1 MSLNVGTGKARRV
14 GPLCTGKWNVGT
26 DYGIQLGP
34 LREIRQTP
42 GLGKVC
48 RDDNTACLGRSLQ
61 CNRSTM
67 LAGGTIGN
75 PQAGPDS
82 ADQRARN
89 PDPCVSILRAKLNSK
104 AQESKLPNEPSASA
118 FLFPT

>member
-67 LAGGTIGN
+67 LAGGK
-75 PQAGPDS
+75 S
-82 ADQRARN
+82 AIHKPVPTARTN
-89 PDPCVSILRAKLNSK
+89 GLVTRIPASQSC
-104 AQESKLPNEPSASA
+104 AQN
-118 FLFPT
+118 